1 MTVLLTQNAS
11 GGGVNIQLL
20 FSYYYMYLRIHTVI
34 HSTFIQYLNLSHNRI
49 ANADEAVKIFVVNLP
64 NLLMIDL
71 SYTSISDATLR
82 NIGTYCLNLQI
93 LKLAQCTNFSS
104 KGLYYLGTG
113 KGCRILRHIDMSGCL
128 QITTAGI
135 TIFGKLYQ
143 IKQQPSSNYF
153 QQRVRL
159 I

>member
-1 MTVLLTQNAS
+1 MLECLYNKENDSVINTNAS
-11 GGGVNIQLL
+11 GVGRVSIQLL
-20 FSYYYMYLRIHTVI
+20 LSHLYTPTLIWIQISWFTVL
-34 HSTFIQYLNLSHNRI
+34 FKYLNLSHNRI
-49 ANADEAVKIFVVNLP
+49 ANADDAVKTFVVNLP

-128 QITTAGI
+128 QITTAGL
-135 TIFGKLYQ
+135 TIFG
-143 IKQQPSSNYF
+143 
-153 QQRVRL
+153 
-159 I
+159 

>member
-1 MTVLLTQNAS
+1 MGNDSVINTKCIRRWEGSIYNYLSDIILCIYIRIQWLTV
-11 GGGVNIQLL
+11 
-20 FSYYYMYLRIHTVI
+20 F
-34 HSTFIQYLNLSHNRI
+34 FQYLNLSHNRM
-49 ANADEAVKIFVVNLP
+49 ANADDAVKTFVVNLP

-135 TIFGKLYQ
+135 TIFG
-143 IKQQPSSNYF
+143 
-153 QQRVRL
+153 
-159 I
+159 

>member
-1 MTVLLTQNAS
+1 M
-11 GGGVNIQLL
+11 
-20 FSYYYMYLRIHTVI
+20 
-34 HSTFIQYLNLSHNRI
+34 NLSHNRI
-49 ANADEAVKIFVVNLP
+49 ANADDAVKTFVVNLP

-135 TIFGKLYQ
+135 TIFGKFLCRLNSQ
-143 IKQQPSSNYF
+143 KFRNFHF
-153 QQRVRL
+153 QAKIVIFEGKSQE
-159 I
+159 